1 MKAGNANLW
10 KQEMSMLIL
19 QNGNEINYLAE
30 GKSKKIEEKQQLL
43 ILWRFPG
50 NGAKKMVSS
59 SIVAI
64 MLQLLGLPVSHF
76 INPVVRTN
84 LEATVLYAQ
93 VLALVA
99 AVTWSAG
106 TSPLGLKPTSIGS
119 QKKLANWW
127 TKANLKGKLLYLTKM
142 NWKQI
147 KACKPRKP

>member
-1 MKAGNANLW
+1 MKLH
-10 KQEMSMLIL
+10 
-19 QNGNEINYLAE
+19 NGNEINYLE
-30 GKSKKIEEKQQLL
+30 ESESKKLEEKQQLL

-64 MLQLLGLPVSHF
+64 MLQLLRLPVSHF

-119 QKKLANWW
+119 QKKLYQWW
-127 TKANLKGKLLYLTKM
+127 TKASSKETKLIDKNELKVNQSM
-142 NWKQI
+142 
-147 KACKPRKP
+147 

>member
-10 KQEMSMLIL
+10 KQEMSMLLL

-50 NGAKKMVSS
+50 NGAKKMVGS

-64 MLQLLGLPVSHF
+64 MLQLLELPISNF

-119 QKKLANWW
+119 QKKLYQWW
-127 TKANLKGKLLYLTKM
+127 MKANSKETSLIAEG
-142 NWKQI
+142 NWKPI
-147 KACKPRKP
+147 KHGNPRKP

>member
-1 MKAGNANLW
+1 
-10 KQEMSMLIL
+10 ML
-19 QNGNEINYLAE
+19 
-30 GKSKKIEEKQQLL
+30 
-43 ILWRFPG
+43 
-50 NGAKKMVSS
+50 VSS

-119 QKKLANWW
+119 QKKLVNRW

-142 NWKQI
+142 N
-147 KACKPRKP
+147 

>member
-1 MKAGNANLW
+1 MKAG
-10 KQEMSMLIL
+10 KTMLLL
-19 QNGNEINYLAE
+19 QNGNEANYLAE
-30 GKSKKIEEKQQLL
+30 SESKNLEEKQQLL

-76 INPVVRTN
+76 INLVVRTN

-93 VLALVA
+93 VLALIA

-106 TSPLGLKPTSIGS
+106 TSPLGLKPTSMGS
-119 QKKLANWW
+119 QKKLYQWW
-127 TKANLKGKLLYLTKM
+127 MKASSKKTNLLDKNELKANQSM
-142 NWKQI
+142 
-147 KACKPRKP
+147 

>member
-1 MKAGNANLW
+1 
-10 KQEMSMLIL
+10 L
-19 QNGNEINYLAE
+19 QNGNEANYLAE
-30 GKSKKIEEKQQLL
+30 SESKNLEEKQQLL

-50 NGAKKMVSS
+50 NGAKKMVSP

-106 TSPLGLKPTSIGS
+106 TSPLGLKPTSMGS
-119 QKKLANWW
+119 QKKLYQWW
-127 TKANLKGKLLYLTKM
+127 TKASSKKTNLLDKNEL
-142 NWKQI
+142 
-147 KACKPRKP
+147 KANQSM

>member
-1 MKAGNANLW
+1 
-10 KQEMSMLIL
+10 MLLL
-19 QNGNEINYLAE
+19 QNGNEANYLAE
-30 GKSKKIEEKQQLL
+30 SESKNLEEKQQLL

-106 TSPLGLKPTSIGS
+106 TSPLGLKPTSMGS
-119 QKKLANWW
+119 QKKLYQWW
-127 TKANLKGKLLYLTKM
+127 TKASSKKTNLLDKNEL
-142 NWKQI
+142 
-147 KACKPRKP
+147 KANQSM

>member
-1 MKAGNANLW
+1 MKAGNVYATFAEW
-10 KQEMSMLIL
+10 KWNKLLSRS
-19 QNGNEINYLAE
+19 
-30 GKSKKIEEKQQLL
+30 KSTKVEEKQQLL
-43 ILWRFPG
+43 ILWHFPG

-127 TKANLKGKLLYLTKM
+127 TKATLKGKLLYLEKM